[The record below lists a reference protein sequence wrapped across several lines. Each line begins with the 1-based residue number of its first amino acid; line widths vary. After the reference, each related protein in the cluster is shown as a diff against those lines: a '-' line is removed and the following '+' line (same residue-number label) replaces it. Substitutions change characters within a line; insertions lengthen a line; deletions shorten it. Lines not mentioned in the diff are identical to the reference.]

1 MPSNLPL
8 AGAQPQKQTR
18 FAPIFTSRF
27 FSGIWTNR
35 SPLRDATTSR
45 IVEKFYGQAGDAI
58 IAGSN
63 IEITNKLTFARRPG
77 TSVYDNNSY
86 NGVDNFYG
94 FRLFNSNLEQII
106 LMIDQ
111 ANVLYSLYS
120 GVRTTVF
127 NKSAGSGQTYMQS
140 EGNTLYFVNG
150 VDNKKWLQ
158 TLFTWQANTALVTA
172 ATPNPFYNTYMFDGN
187 GNILQLVGTAFPITG
202 TTLNASTTTAQYTV
216 TVNSSIALN
225 TRLVA
230 GQIITFPANMVA
242 SYLDN
247 QSATIISISG
257 TSMTVT
263 YPLPTVTPPTTTVEA
278 VTGFCFNGGLPV
290 TGNTTPGATAGGV
303 FGANY
308 GVSAVTVAFGAS
320 TVSGLTIDGSAMWV
334 SRSDGS
340 GPVNGVENWGI
351 SNNPT
356 SPIVPVD
363 SESNPLGLSGTP
375 VPQIPLYAT
384 GTVYP
389 ANSYVIDA
397 NNNIQLTTAGGTSGI
412 VAPTWS
418 QILNQNTTDSGGVT
432 WTLVYLGALSTF
444 NGGYKYGVALVN
456 TLDNTVSNI
465 LPLSDP
471 TGNFTG
477 AQGIFIPAG
486 SGLQTSQSVNGPI
499 SIDPQ
504 ADYVAIF
511 RTTDGQS
518 TPFLIPGQNGQTW
531 TTPLSDYMLF
541 GYNDTTPDTGL
552 NNLISGPLLNENTPP
567 AVGAI
572 NITFQFGRL
581 FYSIGNVVY
590 WTSGASTPA
599 GNGLNG
605 SAPLNFASVPSLVK
619 RLVPSSAGL
628 LVFTVSDVY
637 IIQGTGT
644 TSSPISGAIPLLP
657 GIGLSNYNALA
668 NNGPIIGL
676 FTTDNQFITLD
687 PSSGVSYVGFPIGD
701 QLRMNNGNPGTSWN
715 PNNVYVAWHV
725 EGENQGWYVCDGAN
739 GWFRL
744 MSTPAPET
752 GNTWSPFATITGG
765 VKAVQS
771 IEVTPGVHKL
781 LLGPTGTGSILQRDL
796 SVFSD
801 NGVAYPA
808 QATIG
813 SLVLTQP
820 GQIAE
825 IPFIV
830 TDSVQTGSP
839 LTLGFLGD
847 EALPYYTGPIDILK
861 RWESD
866 PPNFPASKSL
876 YSQRFYLSDLPD
888 EAAAVRHCQ
897 IQIIFNPYDTVQNEL
912 LTLTIFGAFSQEI

>member
-1 MPSNLPL
+1 MPNNLSL
-8 AGAQPQKQTR
+8 SSAQPQKQTR

-27 FSGIWTNR
+27 FSGLWTNR
-35 SPLRDATTSR
+35 SSLRDATTSR

-77 TSVYDNNSY
+77 TSIYDSHSY
-86 NGVDNFYG
+86 NSVDRFYG
-94 FRLFNSNLEQII
+94 FRLFNANTEQII

-111 ANVLYSLYS
+111 ANILYSLS
-120 GVRTTVF
+120 GGVRTDVF
-127 NKSAGSGQTYMQS
+127 DKSAGSGQTYMQS
-140 EGNTLYFVNG
+140 NGNTLYFANG

-158 TLFTWQANTALVTA
+158 TLFNWTASTSLVTA
-172 ATPNPFYNTYMFDGN
+172 ATPSPFYNTYMFDAN
-187 GNILQLVGTAFPITG
+187 GNILQLVGTTFPITG
-202 TTLNASTTTAQYTV
+202 TTLNASTTTTQYTV
-216 TVNSSIALN
+216 TITSSIALD
-225 TRLVA
+225 TRLIA
-230 GQIITFPANMVA
+230 GQIITFPAVMVA
-242 SYLDN
+242 TYLEN
-247 QSATIISISG
+247 QSSTIISISG
-257 TSMTVT
+257 TSMIVT
-263 YPLPTVTPPTTTVEA
+263 YPLPTVTAPTTTVETA
-278 VTGFCFNGGLPV
+278 TGFCFNGGLPV
-290 TGNTTPGATAGGV
+290 TGSTRPGATGGGT

-308 GVSAVTVAFGAS
+308 GVSAVTVAFGSS

-334 SRSDGS
+334 SRSNAF

-351 SNNPT
+351 DNSKP
-356 SPIVPVD
+356 SPIVPII
-363 SESNPLGLSGTP
+363 SETNPLGLAGTP
-375 VPQIPLYAT
+375 VPQIPLYVA

-389 ANSYVIDA
+389 ANTYVVDS
-397 NNNIQLTTAGGTSGI
+397 NNNVQFTTAGGTAGTA
-412 VAPTWS
+412 APTWS
-418 QILNQNTTDSGGVT
+418 QILNQNTTDNTIT

-444 NGGYKYGVALVN
+444 LGGYRYGVAIVN
-456 TLDNTVSNI
+456 SLDNTVSNI

-486 SGLQTSQSVNGPI
+486 SGLESGPNTGI

-504 ADYVAIF
+504 GDYVAIF

-531 TTPLSDYMLF
+531 TLPLGEYMAL

-552 NNLISGPLLNENTPP
+552 NNLISGPISNENTPP
-567 AVGAI
+567 AIGAI
-572 NITFQFGRL
+572 NLTFQFGRI

-590 WTSGASTPA
+590 WTSGPSTPV

-605 SAPLNFASVPSLVK
+605 NAPLNFSEVPSLVK
-619 RLVPSSAGL
+619 RLVPSSAGI

-644 TSSPISGAIPLLP
+644 TSSPISAAIPLLP
-657 GIGLSNYNALA
+657 GIGLSSYNALDT
-668 NNGPIIGL
+668 NGPMIGL
-676 FTTDNQFITLD
+676 FTTDNQFITID
-687 PSSGVSYVGFPIGD
+687 PSSGVSYTGLPIGD
-701 QLRMNNGNPGTSWN
+701 QLRLTNGNPGTNWN
-715 PNNVYVAWHV
+715 PANVYVAWHV
-725 EGENQGWYVCDGAN
+725 QGEDQGWYLCDGSS
-739 GWFRL
+739 GWYRL
-744 MSTPAPET
+744 MSTPAPES
-752 GNTWSPFATITGG
+752 GQTWSPFATITGG
-765 VKAVQS
+765 VQAVQS

-781 LLGPTGTGSILQRDL
+781 LLGPTGTGNILQRDL

-820 GQIAE
+820 GQVAE

-830 TDSVQTGSP
+830 TDSVKTGTP

-861 RWESD
+861 RWVTD
-866 PPNFPASKSL
+866 PPNFPVSNSL
-876 YSQRFYLSDLPD
+876 YSQRFYLSELED

-897 IQIIFNPYDTVQNEL
+897 IQIIFSPFDTVQNEL